1 MFFFFFR
8 NTKGCDE
15 EAVQKA
21 EGKAKREREGNE
33 NGRTS
38 SRFKARD
45 AMDARGVTEQ
55 LAQGSFGEC
64 LGGGREGVL
73 RLSPAF
79 AEAGSPPLGVLVRT
93 VSHR

>member
-1 MFFFFFR
+1 
-8 NTKGCDE
+8 
-15 EAVQKA
+15 
-21 EGKAKREREGNE
+21 
-33 NGRTS
+33 
-38 SRFKARD
+38 
-45 AMDARGVTEQ
+45 MDARGVTEQ